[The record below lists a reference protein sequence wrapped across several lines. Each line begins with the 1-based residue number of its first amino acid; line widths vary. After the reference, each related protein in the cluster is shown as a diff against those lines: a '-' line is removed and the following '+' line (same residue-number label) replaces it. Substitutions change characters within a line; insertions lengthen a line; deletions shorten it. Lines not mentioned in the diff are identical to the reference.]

1 MIPMEPGP
9 EDYVRQLAERRASME
24 QARAIAYVAHS
35 KSGLMLK
42 YLRRLADRI
51 DPTGRQRRDIG

>member
-9 EDYVRQLAERRASME
+9 EDYARQLAERRASME
-24 QARAIAYVAHS
+24 RARAIAYVAHS

-51 DPTGRQRRDIG
+51 DPTGRQRHDIG

>member
-9 EDYVRQLAERRASME
+9 EDYARQLAERRDSMDK
-24 QARAIAYVAHS
+24 ARAIAYVAHS

-42 YLRRLADRI
+42 YLRRLADRF